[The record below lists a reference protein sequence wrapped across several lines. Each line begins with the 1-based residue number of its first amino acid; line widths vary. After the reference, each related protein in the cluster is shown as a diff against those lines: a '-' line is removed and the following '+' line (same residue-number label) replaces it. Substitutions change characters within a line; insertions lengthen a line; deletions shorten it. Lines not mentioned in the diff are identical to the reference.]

1 MAAPSKKSLS
11 FEAALAELE
20 VIVGAMEAG
29 KIPLDEALAKYQ
41 RGVELLRD
49 CNATLRAA
57 EQKVAVLEADNLRE
71 MSPSEL
77 NPARNAGDDA

>member
-20 VIVGAMEAG
+20 GIVGAMETG
-29 KIPLDEALAKYQ
+29 KIPLDEALARYQ

-57 EQKVAVLEADNLRE
+57 EQKVAILEADSLRD

-77 NPARNAGDDA
+77 NPVRNVDSDA